1 MDTVALRAGDDV
13 VPKEGLF
20 KRSQHTNRSR
30 VVDMIGRLHADIF
43 FQDRYMLNKVNVKIK
58 LVRSKDVFCVMSD
71 ADCRV
76 MITKAAMFVR
86 KVKLSPSVFLAHAK
100 ALESGTAKY
109 PIRRVVC
116 KTFTVPTGLR
126 DISHEKLFSGQLPT
140 RVVVGLVSNE
150 AFNGHRERNLFNFRH
165 FSAAEISL
173 YLDGPQQYGIKLMEL
188 NYADSHYIRAYN
200 TLFSGTGKIC
210 RDEGIAIDRNDYAN
224 GYALYTFDLTANL
237 GDEKTSI

>member
-1 MDTVALRAGDDV
+1 MDTVALRVGDDV

-43 FQDRYMLNKVNVKIK
+43 FHYMLNKVNVKIK

-140 RVVVGLVSNE
+140 RRWSSE
-150 AFNGHRERNLFNFRH
+150 
-165 FSAAEISL
+165 
-173 YLDGPQQYGIKLMEL
+173 
-188 NYADSHYIRAYN
+188 
-200 TLFSGTGKIC
+200 
-210 RDEGIAIDRNDYAN
+210 
-224 GYALYTFDLTANL
+224 
-237 GDEKTSI
+237 